1 MRRRTQKVLYNLL
14 PVVFWLLAIGGSLV
28 PLLIFGFRGVPGN
41 YYFGYPVSL
50 VVLLCIYIVSR
61 ILRHASSVEQCFQ
74 VSLLLGI
81 ASYWL
86 PTLLFVILPIWGYL
100 IYRNIF
106 SFRSFLSS
114 LVGVLTVSVW
124 AAVFIW
130 LGWIDNPWAHFFA
143 KENAWGWIPAGAILI
158 AWLATTIVRQTLR
171 ER

>member
-1 MRRRTQKVLYNLL
+1 MRRRTQKVLYILL

-100 IYRNIF
+100 IYRNLF

-114 LVGVLTVSVW
+114 LVGVLCSSGSDG
-124 AAVFIW
+124 
-130 LGWIDNPWAHFFA
+130 L
-143 KENAWGWIPAGAILI
+143 
-158 AWLATTIVRQTLR
+158 TIRGRTSSQKKTPGDGFPQALS
-171 ER
+171 